1 MPTPPRHVPFV
12 EFAAFVAAL
21 NICFLGTI
29 RAGKVEFRDLVEKME
44 TDVLDL
50 ASEVERAY

>member
-1 MPTPPRHVPFV
+1 MPPRHVPFV

-29 RAGKVEFRDLVEKME
+29 RAGKAEFRDLVEKME
-44 TDVLDL
+44 ADVLDL